1 MNKSK
6 KLMISKH
13 LIIWLAIA
21 FTFFPIAWTIS
32 ASVNPA
38 NTLVGQSLI
47 PEVVTFEHYEELV
60 TSKQHPFM
68 LWLWNSIKISLITSL
83 LAVTLTTL
91 AAYPFSRF
99 KFKFRKNGLF
109 TILLVQVFPQMLAMV
124 AIYLLF
130 LNIQKYF
137 PWLGLNTHPALIVT
151 YLGGA
156 VGVNT
161 WLMKGYMDTIPRSLE
176 EAAYIDGANRFQA
189 FKLIITP
196 LIRPMLVVI
205 FILQFIGSYSEYIL
219 ARVLLGSSTNYTL
232 AVGLHLFISDQYGA
246 RWGTFSAAALVGA
259 LPIIIVF
266 LLTQD
271 QIVSGLTGGAV
282 KG

>member
-91 AAYPFSRF
+91 AAYPF
-99 KFKFRKNGLF
+99 
-109 TILLVQVFPQMLAMV
+109 
-124 AIYLLF
+124 
-130 LNIQKYF
+130 
-137 PWLGLNTHPALIVT
+137 
-151 YLGGA
+151 
-156 VGVNT
+156 
-161 WLMKGYMDTIPRSLE
+161 
-176 EAAYIDGANRFQA
+176 
-189 FKLIITP
+189 
-196 LIRPMLVVI
+196 
-205 FILQFIGSYSEYIL
+205 
-219 ARVLLGSSTNYTL
+219 
-232 AVGLHLFISDQYGA
+232 
-246 RWGTFSAAALVGA
+246 
-259 LPIIIVF
+259 
-266 LLTQD
+266 
-271 QIVSGLTGGAV
+271 
-282 KG
+282 